1 MTVSAF
7 GRYWL
12 AGETCVHDL
21 LCRTR
26 LPTPWRSRPRLLSDR
41 LLAIPDFQRPYS
53 WTADDQVPELFRDLA
68 DAISA
73 GADEYFL
80 GSVVTSRGGTTARVE
95 VIDGQQRLATVSL
108 LYAALRDIFYKRADE
123 RAQDIERKVL
133 GERDIVTR
141 KIQQRLTL
149 NAEDNELFRRLTL
162 EKPDER
168 TLEPTLESHRRLI
181 ASFDYLQ
188 NQLLDLIAG
197 LPADAWQDPLL
208 RWYSFILE
216 HAAVIEVRVS
226 GEQRAFVI
234 FETLNTRALI

>member
-1 MTVSAF
+1 MSE
-7 GRYWL
+7 L
-12 AGETCVHDL
+12 ETSVQGIGH
-21 LCRTR
+21 
-26 LPTPWRSRPRLLSDR
+26 LLSDR

-68 DAISA
+68 DAISP

-80 GSVVTSRGGTTARVE
+80 GSVVTSRARNTARVE

-108 LYAALRDIFYKRADE
+108 LYAALRDIFYMRADE
-123 RAQDIERKVL
+123 RAQDIERKIL

-141 KIQQRLTL
+141 RVQQRLTL
-149 NAEDNELFRRLTL
+149 NAEDNELFRRITL

-168 TLEPTLESHRRLI
+168 TLEPALESHRRLI
-181 ASFDYLQ
+181 SAFEYLRSELS
-188 NQLLDLIAG
+188 NLIVN
-197 LPADAWQDPLL
+197 LPADGWQDPLL

-216 HAAVIEVRVS
+216 SASVIEVRVS

-234 FETLNTRALI
+234 FETLNTRGLDLSTTDLLRNHLFGMAGDRIE